1 MKMCLKPRVVHG
13 LPITPARLMDELR
26 GESFCVSFATCGPAV
41 VDRAIARVDKNGI
54 LLADNGAFSIWRAGK
69 GRINRDEYFAWVNPI
84 LERCEVAV
92 AVIPDVIEGSEAENW
107 NEAAWAVHELAAK
120 PERLCFVW
128 HMNDSLEGLERAC
141 RLFNF
146 VAIGSCAEYDV
157 AKKREA
163 YMARISEAWAVINKV
178 ELVHGRR
185 PWIHLMRGLAVLPE
199 ILGANSADSV
209 NVARNH
215 CRTKGAPR
223 HVAAMANRIRG
234 AVARA
239 AAKAEVA
246 IAWPTSNFGS
256 P

>member
-41 VDRAIARVDKNGI
+41 VDRAIERVDRNGI
-54 LLADNGAFSIWRAGK
+54 LVADNGAFSIWRSGK
-69 GRINRDEYFAWVNPI
+69 GRIDRREYFAWSNEI

-92 AVIPDVIEGSEAENW
+92 AVIPDVIEGSEADNW
-107 NEAAWAVHELAAK
+107 VEAAWAVHELSDF
-120 PERLCFVW
+120 PERLMFIW

-146 VAIGSCAEYDV
+146 VGIGSCAEYDV
-157 AKKREA
+157 AKNREG
-163 YMARISEAWAVINKV
+163 YLERIREAWAVINKV
-178 ELVHGRR
+178 EIVYGRR

-199 ILGANSADSV
+199 VLGANSADST

-215 CRTKGAPR
+215 CRYRGSLE
-223 HVAAMANRIRG
+223 HVRKMSNRIR
-234 AVARA
+234 ASVARA
-239 AAKAEVA
+239 AAKAEVG

-256 P
+256 A

>member
-1 MKMCLKPRVVHG
+1 MKACLKPRVVHG
-13 LPITPARLMDELR
+13 LPLTPARLMDELR

-41 VDRAIARVDKNGI
+41 VDRAIERVDKNGI
-54 LLADNGAFSIWRAGK
+54 LMVDNGAFSIWRSGK
-69 GRINRDEYFAWVNPI
+69 GKVDRNAFFAWSNRI

-92 AVIPDVIEGSEAENW
+92 ACIPDVIEGSEEENW
-107 NEAAWAVHELAAK
+107 EEAARAVHELAAY
-120 PERLCFVW
+120 PERLMFVW
-128 HMNDSLEGLERAC
+128 HMNDSLEGLKRAC

-157 AKKREA
+157 ARNRPG
-163 YMARISEAWAVINKV
+163 YMARLKEAWAVIGAV
-178 ELVHGRR
+178 EALHGRR

-199 ILGANSADSV
+199 VLAANSADSV

-239 AAKAEVA
+239 AAAAGVAEA
-246 IAWPTSNFGS
+246 LPTSNFG
-256 P
+256 